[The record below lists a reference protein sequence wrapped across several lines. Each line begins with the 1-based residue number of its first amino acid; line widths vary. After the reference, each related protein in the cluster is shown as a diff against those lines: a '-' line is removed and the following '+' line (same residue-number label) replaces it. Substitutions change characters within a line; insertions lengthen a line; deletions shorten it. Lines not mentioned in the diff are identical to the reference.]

1 MDCPNCGLF
10 NSDSALRCDCG
21 YDLSASPEAA
31 KQARRSQM
39 DRRAKRL
46 IAGIGIVVLGAL
58 ALWIQVSAE
67 RGVIGPIVIILLGAA
82 TIASGYRTGPQRPD
96 DYV

>member
-1 MDCPNCGLF
+1 
-10 NSDSALRCDCG
+10 
-21 YDLSASPEAA
+21 
-31 KQARRSQM
+31 M

-46 IAGIGIVVLGAL
+46 IAGIGIVVAGAL

-67 RGVIGPIVIILLGAA
+67 RGVIGPIVIIFFGAA
-82 TIASGYRTGPQRPD
+82 TIASGYRAGPQRPD

>member
-10 NSDSALRCDCG
+10 NSDSALTCDCG
-21 YDLSASPEAA
+21 YDLRASAETAKEA
-31 KQARRSQM
+31 RSRQM
-39 DRRAKRL
+39 NRRAKRL
-46 IAGIGIVVLGAL
+46 IAGIGIIAAGGL

-67 RGVIGPIVIILLGAA
+67 RGVIGPIVIILLGGA
-82 TIASGYRTGPQRPD
+82 TIGSGYRVGPQRPD